1 MREIQTFLRSCNAW
15 LREDISF
22 GGEIE
27 FIRQGIPPDKS
38 YTKAQEELAET
49 VSHANRRAEIQ
60 AWELIRNYGQL
71 ARETG
76 AKQNPSGSA
85 FVP

>member
-1 MREIQTFLRSCNAW
+1 MREIQTFLKSCNAW

-22 GGEIE
+22 GEIE
-27 FIRQGIPPDKS
+27 FIRQGTPSDEC
-38 YTKAQEELAET
+38 YANAQEELAET
-49 VSHANRRAEIQ
+49 VGHANRRAEIQ
-60 AWELIRNYGQL
+60 AWELIRNDGQP